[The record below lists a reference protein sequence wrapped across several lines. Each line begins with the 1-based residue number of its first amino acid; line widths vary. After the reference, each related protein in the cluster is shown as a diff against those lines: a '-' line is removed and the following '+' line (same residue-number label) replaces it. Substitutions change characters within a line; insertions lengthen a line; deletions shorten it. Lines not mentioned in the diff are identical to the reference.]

1 LLSFRGVHHLEELTI
16 VWRPAILPREYRPRG
31 PLVEVHLVPAAP
43 SAPHGPAD
51 LDRLRDELAATD
63 FAREPAHTGSSVG
76 GAWAFSTAEDRG
88 LAVLSTGQRTCWFPF
103 EETDL
108 AARVADRLHTLLDL
122 GLPAPDRLAPA
133 IGLDPV
139 ASTIKVA
146 ARSVSSPGRIR
157 IGTEEAFSPDE
168 LRRTSRE
175 IAEGLVARLVARP
188 GQAAP

>member
-1 LLSFRGVHHLEELTI
+1 LLSFRGVHHLEELTV
-16 VWRPAILPREYRPRG
+16 VWRSAILPREYRPRG

-43 SAPHGPAD
+43 AEPHATAE
-51 LDRLRDELAATD
+51 LERVREELAAD
-63 FAREPAHTGSSVG
+63 FTRAGSSAG
-76 GAWAFSTAEDRG
+76 GAWAFSTADDRG

-103 EETDL
+103 EEDDL

-122 GLPAPDRLAPA
+122 GLPVPDSLAPA

-175 IAEGLVARLVARP
+175 IAEGLVARL
-188 GQAAP
+188 AAPLS

>member
-1 LLSFRGVHHLEELTI
+1 LLSFRGVQHLEELTV
-16 VWRPAILPREYRPRG
+16 VWRSAILPRQYEPRG

-43 SAPHGPAD
+43 AAPHGMPE
-51 LDRLRDELAATD
+51 LERVRDELAATD
-63 FAREPAHTGSSVG
+63 FSREPAHAGSSAG
-76 GAWAFSTAEDRG
+76 GVWAYSVAEDRG
-88 LAVLSTGQRTCWFPF
+88 VAVLSTGQRTCWFPF
-103 EETDL
+103 EGDDL
-108 AARVADRLHTLLDL
+108 AVRVAARLHTLLDL
-122 GLPAPDRLAPA
+122 GLPVPGRLAPA

-175 IAEGLVARLVARP
+175 IAEGLVARL
-188 GQAAP
+188 AAPLG

>member
-1 LLSFRGVHHLEELTI
+1 MHHLEELTV
-16 VWRPAILPREYRPRG
+16 VWRSAILPREYRPRG

-43 SAPHGPAD
+43 ARYGTPE
-51 LDRLRDELAATD
+51 LERVRDKLAAEFTR
-63 FAREPAHTGSSVG
+63 AGSSEG
-76 GAWAFSTAEDRG
+76 GAWAFSNAEDRG

-103 EETDL
+103 EEADL
-108 AARVADRLHTLLDL
+108 AKRVADRLHALLDL
-122 GLPAPDRLAPA
+122 GLPVPDSLAPA

-157 IGTEEAFSPDE
+157 IGTEDAFSPDE

-175 IAEGLVARLVARP
+175 IAEGLLARL
-188 GQAAP
+188 AAPLG